1 MQKKTKVS
9 KKEIK
14 MKCSCLDI
22 GSNTIKVS
30 IFEKRGKHWETVAY
44 LGEPTGLI
52 GYVKMESGHRYLS
65 EEGIEALVSALGRL
79 IAFSEEKES
88 EQLFAFA
95 TASLRGVENI
105 DDIQN
110 VVYSSYGI
118 HLDVI
123 SGEEE
128 ALCSLRGLLSD
139 ERCEGVSEGVMIDM
153 GGGST
158 EVVYFVNG
166 REPIIRSLP
175 FGSLS
180 LTNGFVEQYP
190 PKESEAE
197 LISAYVSEQM
207 TACRFVKG
215 IGCPVFLIGGTARA
229 ASKLTYAIKPRKK
242 EILKVSDFEMLYTK
256 MITDAKTRTL
266 AETLIPK
273 RVKTITA
280 GAVAY
285 FEILKYISPEEIFV
299 SESGVREGYLER
311 ILI

>member
-1 MQKKTKVS
+1 
-9 KKEIK
+9 

-110 VVYSSYGI
+110 AVYSSYGI

-180 LTNGFVEQYP
+180 LTNGFVGQYP

-207 TACRFVKG
+207 SACRFVKG

-229 ASKLTYAIKPRKK
+229 ASKLAYAIKPRKK

-256 MITDAKTRTL
+256 MITDVNIRTL